1 MGGGVG
7 VGEAWVWLVWLVWS
21 GRRSCL
27 SVVCCL
33 SVCLSVWLL
42 CFGLPAAGWLGWG
55 GGTDDQGCGVAVTL
69 AIWVGV
75 RSNFRLVVACLDG
88 RKPVWLKA

>member
-1 MGGGVG
+1 VGGGGRGGLGLVG
-7 VGEAWVWLVWLVWS
+7 LVGLVWS
-21 GRRSCL
+21 EKL
-27 SVVCCL
+27 SVCCLL
-33 SVCLSVWLL
+33 SVCLSVCLASLL
-42 CFGLPAAGWLGWG
+42 RAAGWLGWG